1 MDHADLYPRE
11 RLAAAQQAM
20 SGNGIDAILV
30 APGADLR
37 YLTGYHA
44 LAMER
49 LTCLVLPRE
58 GQATL
63 VVPRLERPAAE
74 SSPAAGMG
82 LRIVDFLDGVD
93 PYSLV
98 VDALGEH
105 GAGVIALS
113 NQMWA
118 EKVLAFRRVLP
129 DATQRL
135 AGEILAGLRIVKTPA
150 ELAALRRAGQ
160 AIDAVHARMGEWL
173 RPGRTEA
180 EVAADIAVAIRE
192 VGHATVDFT
201 IVGSGPNGAS
211 PHHEVSERRI
221 EPGDIVVVDIGG
233 TMPDGY
239 CSDCTRTYILGA
251 DVPADFAEGYESLR
265 RAHAAGVDAVRPG
278 VAAEQVD
285 DAARAVLTGSGHGQ
299 LFVHRTGHGIG
310 LDTHEDPYIVA
321 GNSAP
326 LAPGMA
332 FSVEPGVYWSD
343 RFGARIED
351 IVVCTDSGVER
362 LNTLPTELVHL

>member
-1 MDHADLYPRE
+1 MEHADLYPRE

-30 APGADLR
+30 SPGADLR

-44 LAMER
+44 IAMER
-49 LTCLVLPRE
+49 LTCLVLTKVWQP
-58 GQATL
+58 TL
-63 VVPRLERPAAE
+63 VVPRLERPAAK

-98 VDALGEH
+98 VDALGEF
-105 GAGVIALS
+105 GAGVIGLS

-135 AGEILAGLRIVKTPA
+135 AGEVLAALRIAKTPA
-150 ELAALRRAGQ
+150 ELAALRRAAQ

-211 PHHEVSERRI
+211 PHHEVSDRRI
-221 EPGDIVVVDIGG
+221 DPGDIVVVDIGG

-239 CSDCTRTYILGA
+239 CSDCTRTYVLGA
-251 DVPADFAEGYESLR
+251 EVPADFAEGYESLR
-265 RAHAAGVDAVRPG
+265 RAHAAGVEAVRPG
-278 VAAEQVD
+278 VAAEQD
-285 DAARAVLTGSGHGQ
+285 RKSTRLNSSHSSISYAVFCLNKNNT
-299 LFVHRTGHGIG
+299 
-310 LDTHEDPYIVA
+310 
-321 GNSAP
+321 
-326 LAPGMA
+326 
-332 FSVEPGVYWSD
+332 VEPLRVPAHLIHGPPRTPLRRTRRHVPQ
-343 RFGARIED
+343 
-351 IVVCTDSGVER
+351 R
-362 LNTLPTELVHL
+362 LSALSLGHRVSVPAVGRLGRVLVSLFTG